1 MDSPRFSRDLLAF
14 MLGVPLAWAV
24 LLLFHPG
31 GDATDIYGSARDDV
45 TPFLVVHLGTLLF
58 IPLMAVVFYLLLRG
72 IPGKAAKVSRIAL
85 VPFVVFYSA
94 WETLQGIANG
104 VLVDQ
109 VNALPASERAR
120 GAALV
125 QDFAESPLVREMG
138 VRSVIGSLGLIVAL
152 IAAAVALRREAGA
165 SAPVAALLGVS
176 GFLIMAHPPP
186 FGPIGL
192 AMFILA
198 VVLFARSRA
207 TAPVAAPVV
216 AEPRPA

>member
-138 VRSVIGSLGLIVAL
+138 VLASLGGLGLVVAL